1 MSAPTIVLD
10 PSVAD
15 PRAELWFVEP
25 AGFLPLPLEALLPE
39 PGSPACDALRSAAAP
54 LLDAAPDEAARNALV
69 TAFATGQQLLGALR
83 ESGTVHCSLGLH
95 RDDVSEVSSGGGSAP
110 LFSLFTVSWRDT
122 AVAPRG
128 VTAARAVAL
137 GEGRGQGWVEFVELP
152 CGPAAFSETVST
164 PAVGSGLP
172 QRPLLQV
179 HAHLPHPDCRRLAVL
194 TLTTTAPGRRDEY
207 RAILRLIAGSA
218 GFENPLPTDGRD
230 ACGNAFARQ
239 DSGG

>member
-1 MSAPTIVLD
+1 VANSAIILD
-10 PSVAD
+10 ESFNDSHA
-15 PRAELWFVEP
+15 ALWFIEP
-25 AGFLPLPLEALLPE
+25 AGFTALPLDALLP
-39 PGSPACDALRSAAAP
+39 SPDTQAAERLRVAVAP
-54 LLDAAPDEAARNALV
+54 LLDIAADDVARQQFIAQ
-69 TAFATGQQLLGALR
+69 FAMAQRLMAALR
-83 ESGTVHCSLGLH
+83 ETGTVHCSLGLH

-110 LFSLFTVSWRDT
+110 LFSLFTVSWRDI

-137 GEGRGQGWVEFVELP
+137 GEERGRGRVEFVELP
-152 CGPAAFSETVST
+152 CGPATFSETVST
-164 PAVGSGLP
+164 PAVDSGLP